1 VSEWNG
7 HKHEPIPTSPAWVYL
22 VQYAAGAEAWNC
34 VETNVIT
41 FYSLT
46 YSYKMWE
53 QAHGRIDR
61 LDTPFTDLHYF
72 VLRSRSYWE
81 RQIWASLSRK
91 ESFNVNVAEREWLK
105 QAKNKG
111 LPAKN
116 EQKDF
121 PNAREL
127 ISKRG

>member
-1 VSEWNG
+1 
-7 HKHEPIPTSPAWVYL
+7 
-22 VQYAAGAEAWNC
+22 
-34 VETNVIT
+34 
-41 FYSLT
+41 
-46 YSYKMWE
+46 MWE

-72 VLRSRSYWE
+72 VLRSRSYWD
-81 RQIWASLSRK
+81 RQIWASLNRK